1 MRKLKSLWLVSVVL
15 LLVSCSMSAKS
26 DKSSEAGTAS
36 KGEVVTLNKAEFLQK
51 VFNYE
56 KNATKWVYEG
66 DKPCIIDFY
75 ADWCGPCKQVAPIL
89 RDLAILYKND
99 CPISEIILRQEFS
112 LFGSIYDCLG
122 SFIPHSVNTVQCGHQ
137 FAVNDLKTIC
147 LGTVKIDWHELQTSC
162 IHFLYNT
169 HIFDRILFFL

>member
-56 KNATKWVYEG
+56 G

-99 CPISEIILRQEFS
+99 IVVYKVNVDKEKELAAA
-112 LFGSIYDCLG
+112 FGIQSIPTFL
-122 SFIPHSVNTVQCGHQ
+122 FIPKEGQPQISMGALPREEFVKQIDT
-137 FAVNDLKTIC
+137 FLLK
-147 LGTVKIDWHELQTSC
+147 KK
-162 IHFLYNT
+162 
-169 HIFDRILFFL
+169 

>member
-75 ADWCGPCKQVAPIL
+75 ADWCGPCKQVWKYAPSAAPGGIFVCTAAA
-89 RDLAILYKND
+89 AIPC
-99 CPISEIILRQEFS
+99 CP
-112 LFGSIYDCLG
+112 G
-122 SFIPHSVNTVQCGHQ
+122 
-137 FAVNDLKTIC
+137 
-147 LGTVKIDWHELQTSC
+147 W
-162 IHFLYNT
+162 
-169 HIFDRILFFL
+169 

>member
-89 RDLAILYKND
+89 RDLAAA
-99 CPISEIILRQEFS
+99 
-112 LFGSIYDCLG
+112 FGIQSIPTFL
-122 SFIPHSVNTVQCGHQ
+122 FIPKEGQPQISMGALPREEFVKQIDT
-137 FAVNDLKTIC
+137 FLLK
-147 LGTVKIDWHELQTSC
+147 KK
-162 IHFLYNT
+162 
-169 HIFDRILFFL
+169 